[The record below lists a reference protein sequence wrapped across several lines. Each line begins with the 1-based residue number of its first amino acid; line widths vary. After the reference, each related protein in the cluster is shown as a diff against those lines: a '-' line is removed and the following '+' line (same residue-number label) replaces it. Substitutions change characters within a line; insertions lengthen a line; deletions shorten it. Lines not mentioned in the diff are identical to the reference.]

1 MTEQPGLIEQFTI
14 QEQADMR
21 ARLRDVEK
29 QTALNT
35 QALSNHEERCAGR
48 YKITVFLML
57 VLIALAAWDKIVVF
71 MPMLTLLK
79 MK

>member
-1 MTEQPGLIEQFTI
+1 MTETPSIVEQFTI

-48 YKITVFLML
+48 YKITVGLML
-57 VLIALAAWDKIVVF
+57 VLIALAAWDKIVVL
-71 MPMLTLLK
+71 MPLVTLLR